1 MPSNIHSKREWIE
14 CPRDPNAS
22 RWASLYATLNPKGD
36 IVISRFTFE
45 ALEEPEHVVLM
56 YDNRNH
62 TIGIQKKS
70 GVLAKNAY
78 PVRSRG
84 GHGGRVIRGYRLCRE
99 FGIRME
105 STVRFPYAEIENGV
119 LILDLRDTEDASRK

>member
-78 PVRSRG
+78 PVLSW
-84 GHGGRVIRGYRLCRE
+84 
-99 FGIRME
+99 
-105 STVRFPYAEIENGV
+105 SSSA
-119 LILDLRDTEDASRK
+119 